1 MEPKTTYYIK
11 TYTPDAIG
19 ETIVTETNDGIQV
32 KFNKGKFI
40 LSLNTE
46 QKTYCIF
53 AMKKIESVDKPNL
66 KALPGGK
73 KAKGPKGQKDT

>member
-1 MEPKTTYYIK
+1 MEIKPIQYIK

-19 ETIVTETNDGIQV
+19 ETIVTETNDGIGIVV

-53 AMKKIESVDKPNL
+53 AMKKIDSIDKPDL
-66 KALPGGK
+66 KVLPGGK
-73 KAKGPKGQKDT
+73 DVKKPKDKQ